1 MMQITKMEAIRSLD
15 GELAFHIDPDGVV
28 SLAAVDGKISGT
40 IPTDFEIQA
49 EITRLQ
55 AIHDSTQYQRDRASS
70 YPPMSD
76 QLDMLFWDK
85 MNGTEIWKNNIIKIK
100 EKFPKE

>member
-55 AIHDSTQYQRDRASS
+55 AIHDSTQYQRDRATE
-70 YPPMSD
+70 YPPMADYLDGIVKGD
-76 QLDMLFWDK
+76 QAQIDK
-85 MNGTEIWKNNIIKIK
+85 YIADCLEIKQKH
-100 EKFPKE
+100 PKP